1 MENNGKDLDPEKFS
15 DVFDHLRDPALKSS
29 IRLLILISL
38 GMNTRLNFSDLLK
51 LTRVGKGSLHNHIMK
66 LESSGFVSTTK
77 YSFFSSQRLR
87 VELTPKG
94 EDFIKMYLKSLRSTP
109 ER

>member
-1 MENNGKDLDPEKFS
+1 MQNSGHDPNPEKFS

-29 IRLLILISL
+29 IRLLILLSL

-87 VELTPKG
+87 VELTQKG
-94 EDFIKMYLKSLRSTP
+94 ENFVKIYLKSIRSIS